1 MLLFQT
7 NTLAFYIHALI
18 GASIALTGEAQA
30 ASPVMLEQPHAVYHQ
45 VKGQTLKS
53 AAESIASRT
62 GIVFK
67 LHPSIENDRIEKK
80 LAADNWHLA
89 IEQLLD
95 GYNHVIQSKDSQI
108 ALVTVTGRN
117 HNGQNAMTAAV
128 SDKDLMVIEPKV
140 SVLPA
145 KYRDFE
151 KGSVQAITIPS
162 ELMKTKIGEA
172 FTVDLPNGRYTVTH
186 DDQIKHGDSQT
197 WIGHLDEGVG
207 YRLSLSKGK
216 AGTMGAVFTPDGEYI
231 IETTDGQTVWID
243 VNRSGLK
250 DGGFDGDTVTI
261 TPATGRNSSS
271 ILANAATAE
280 PVARHEPSPIIANTI
295 LSPEDTAKLTD
306 LKIKAKSAQE
316 HVDQLNQKVTELTGS
331 IAAYQQS
338 LKIQPATLKAANK
351 DLIAIKLSLK
361 KAKSALKAAPTDP
374 ALQGRVDE
382 LKLSVTAATKK
393 RLEVLNSPAVFKSKI
408 KALKSELNY
417 TKKLLSQA
425 QHDAETADS
434 AYNLHLYLGGGKSD
448 DFNPDTTIDLMVV
461 YTIQGQT
468 RDYAK
473 QRIQYLV
480 DLSNQANHDSGVN
493 MQYRLVHTESID
505 YPEKEGNAVALYD
518 ITAEGNATAIA
529 LESLRNRYGADA
541 VVLFRP
547 LHHLSQGNCGVANLG
562 GLDHDVTADILDG
575 YANDNYAVVSDG
587 MSKDGRYNCVIGSF
601 AHELGHL
608 LGNMHEVE
616 YSGGSQGLYPYSYA
630 WGVQYKFGTIMGY
643 TTPKLMLFSTPN
655 LATECKGEPCGYPE
669 GHVHASDQVRTINA
683 TAPYMAK
690 YKESLTITPSIE

>member
-1 MLLFQT
+1 
-7 NTLAFYIHALI
+7 
-18 GASIALTGEAQA
+18 
-30 ASPVMLEQPHAVYHQ
+30 MLEQPHAVYHQ

-95 GYNHVIQSKDSQI
+95 GYNHVIQSKDNQV

-117 HNGQNAMTAAV
+117 HNGQNTTTAAV

-151 KGSVQAITIPS
+151 KGSVQAISIPS
-162 ELMKTKIGEA
+162 DLMKTKIGEA

-186 DDQIKHGDSQT
+186 DNQIKHGDSQT

-280 PVARHEPSPIIANTI
+280 PVARHEPSPIIAANTI

-306 LKIKAKSAQE
+306 LKNKAKAAQE
-316 HVDQLNQKVTELTGS
+316 YVDQLNQKVTELTGS

-351 DLIAIKLSLK
+351 DLSAIKLSLK

-374 ALQGRVDE
+374 TLQGRVDE

-393 RLEVLNSPAVFKSKI
+393 RLEVLNSPTVFKSKI
-408 KALKSELNY
+408 KSLKSELNY

-425 QHDAETADS
+425 RNDAETADS
-434 AYNLHLYLGGGKSD
+434 AYNLHLYLRGDKSD

-505 YPEKEGNAVALYD
+505 YPEKEGNEFTLYD
-518 ITAEGNATAIA
+518 IIYDINDTDEGNATAIA

-547 LHHLSQGNCGVANLG
+547 FHYLSQGGCGVANLG
-562 GLDHDVTADILDG
+562 GVDRENADWLDMAIRYSYV
-575 YANDNYAVVSDG
+575 VVSDG
-587 MSKDGRYNCVIGSF
+587 ISKDGPYRCGIGSL
-601 AHELGHL
+601 AHEMGHL

-616 YSGGSQGLYPYSYA
+616 HSDGSQGMYPYSYA
-630 WGVQYKFGTIMGY
+630 WGVQGKFGTIMGY
-643 TTPKLMLFSTPN
+643 TTPQLMLFSTPN